1 MQRPDCATRYRIF
14 SIQGHRKKLKP
25 MIKINVGQQEK
36 YLTPEEIYAM
46 ILGKMRQIAVSRVFI
61 FVSLSPND
69 IYFY

>member
-1 MQRPDCATRYRIF
+1 
-14 SIQGHRKKLKP
+14 

>member
-1 MQRPDCATRYRIF
+1 VQQDIVYFPFKVI
-14 SIQGHRKKLKP
+14 KKNSKP

>member
-1 MQRPDCATRYRIF
+1 VQQDIVYFPFKVIEKN
-14 SIQGHRKKLKP
+14 SKP